1 MSKSLGNSI
10 GVMDPPGEM
19 FGKIMSI
26 SDDLMWRYFE
36 LLSDIAAS
44 DLKALRDKAV
54 SGEMNPKHIKM
65 QLGKELVARY
75 HSEDA
80 AKQAAQEFENVFKDK
95 NLPTDIPTVNSWT
108 GEPRWIGKV
117 LADSKVC
124 PSTSDA
130 KRMIKQGAVS
140 VDGEKVTDENLN
152 LNGGQEYLIKV
163 GKKRFLK
170 IKV

>member
-1 MSKSLGNSI
+1 
-10 GVMDPPGEM
+10 MDPPGEM

-36 LLSDIAAS
+36 LLSNIAAS

-54 SGEMNPKHIKM
+54 SGEMNPKHIKV
-65 QLGKELVARY
+65 QLGKELVTRY

-80 AKQAAQEFENVFKDK
+80 AEQAAQEFENVFKDK
-95 NLPTDIPTVNSWT
+95 NLPMDIPTIKTW
-108 GEPRWIGKV
+108 GAEARWIGKV

-124 PSTSDA
+124 ASTSDA

-140 VDGEKVTDENLN
+140 IDGEKVTDENLA

-170 IKV
+170 IAT

>member
-36 LLSDIAAS
+36 LLSNIKAT
-44 DLKALRDKAV
+44 DLKTLRDKAAN
-54 SGEMNPKHIKM
+54 GEMNPKNVKV

-75 HSEDA
+75 HSEEA
-80 AKQAAQEFENVFKDK
+80 AEQAAREFENVFKDK
-95 NLPTDIPTVNSWT
+95 NLPTDIPTVKTWS

-140 VDGEKVTDENLN
+140 VDGEKVTDENLA
-152 LNGGQEYLIKV
+152 LNGGREYLIKV

-170 IKV
+170 ITP